1 MARKHGSYAASRE
14 QQAWWAPK
22 RYGYGAGLPIAWQG
36 WAVTLAYALLVVGA
50 AYGILPRSI
59 FAFVAITL
67 SATAAL
73 LLICAHKTR
82 GGWRWRWGAEE

>member
-1 MARKHGSYAASRE
+1 MARKHSSYAAPPGE
-14 QQAWWAPK
+14 QAWWAPK

-36 WAVTLAYALLVVGA
+36 WAATLAYTALVVGA
-50 AYGILPRSI
+50 AYGILPQSI

-73 LLICAHKTR
+73 LVICARKTR
-82 GGWRWRWGAEE
+82 GGWRWRWGAGE